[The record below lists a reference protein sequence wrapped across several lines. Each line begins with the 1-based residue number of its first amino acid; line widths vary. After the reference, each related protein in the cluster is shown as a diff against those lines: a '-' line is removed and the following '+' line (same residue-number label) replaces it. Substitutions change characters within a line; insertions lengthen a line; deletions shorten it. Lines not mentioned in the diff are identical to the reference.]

1 MNNSN
6 GAALIAR
13 VRAGSTVTIRDH
25 RGAMVTG
32 KALTGSDAGWLCR
45 TSYGFAFAADSGN
58 VTRVQP

>member
-1 MNNSN
+1 VNNSN

-13 VRAGSTVTIRDH
+13 IRAGSTVTIRDH

-32 KALTGSDAGWLCR
+32 KAKTASNGAWLCR
-45 TSYGFAFAADSGN
+45 TSYGFAFAADAGN